1 MFIVL
6 DSNLYKMYVVEKFF
20 NLLDN
25 VIGFEEE
32 IYEIENIIWEF
43 EEGMKKSKINV
54 NSVGL
59 VREKVMFFFRVYF

>member
-6 DSNLYKMYVVEKFF
+6 DSNLYKMYVVEKCF

-43 EEGMKKSKINV
+43 EEDMKKSKINV

>member
-20 NLLDN
+20 NILDD
-25 VIGFEEE
+25 VIGFEEK

-43 EEGMKKSKINV
+43 EEDMKKSKINV

-59 VREKVMFFFRVYF
+59 VREKVMFFFRV

>member
-25 VIGFEEE
+25 IIGFEEE

-43 EEGMKKSKINV
+43 EEDMKKSKINV

>member
-20 NLLDN
+20 NILDD

-43 EEGMKKSKINV
+43 EEDMKKSKINV

>member
-43 EEGMKKSKINV
+43 EEDMKKSKINV

>member
-20 NLLDN
+20 NVLDD

-43 EEGMKKSKINV
+43 EEDMKKSKINV

>member
-43 EEGMKKSKINV
+43 EEDMKKSKINV

-59 VREKVMFFFRVYF
+59 VRERVMFFFRVYF

>member
-1 MFIVL
+1 
-6 DSNLYKMYVVEKFF
+6 MYVVEKFF
-20 NLLDN
+20 NILDD

-43 EEGMKKSKINV
+43 EEDMKKSKINV

>member
-20 NLLDN
+20 NILDD
-25 VIGFEEE
+25 VIGFEEK

-43 EEGMKKSKINV
+43 EEDMKKSKINV

>member
-20 NLLDN
+20 NILDD

-43 EEGMKKSKINV
+43 EEDMKKSKINV

-59 VREKVMFFFRVYF
+59 VREKVMYFFRVYF

>member
-20 NLLDN
+20 NLLDD

-43 EEGMKKSKINV
+43 EEDMKKSKINV